1 MFSPSQEKKE
11 GVNTDIYPTVWT
23 FSMRK
28 KNTASV
34 LLLRNEKCGEK
45 EKPRSVLQQ
54 IQQKTKD
61 LLCIRS
67 CIYSSPHNSVT
78 LSPPQ
83 GAPVAAWAQ
92 LPRVERGE
100 RYFVTHR
107 GTTHLQ
113 SPSSFRAGFR
123 KTVAQLLLGKQ
134 PCWSLTV
141 MISILGVSEVQIP
154 IPPSPPSPRAMSC
167 PGVSQPAPKPTLGMR
182 M

>member
-23 FSMRK
+23 FSIRK

-34 LLLRNEKCGEK
+34 LLLRNEKCGER
-45 EKPRSVLQQ
+45 EKLRSVLQQ

-107 GTTHLQ
+107 GKRDHTLAVTIFIQ
-113 SPSSFRAGFR
+113 GWF
-123 KTVAQLLLGKQ
+123 Q
-134 PCWSLTV
+134 
-141 MISILGVSEVQIP
+141 ED
-154 IPPSPPSPRAMSC
+154 SC
-167 PGVSQPAPKPTLGMR
+167 PAFTGKAAVLVPYSDDQYFGCIRGADSHTSKSS
-182 M
+182 